1 MNDAQLARE
10 TTLDKH
16 LTIDEIAAAM
26 GISREDYLAIERGE
40 NSRGAKN
47 AQDTVLKML
56 RRWDRPEDISDGIG
70 VLNG

>member
-10 TTLDKH
+10 MRLDKH